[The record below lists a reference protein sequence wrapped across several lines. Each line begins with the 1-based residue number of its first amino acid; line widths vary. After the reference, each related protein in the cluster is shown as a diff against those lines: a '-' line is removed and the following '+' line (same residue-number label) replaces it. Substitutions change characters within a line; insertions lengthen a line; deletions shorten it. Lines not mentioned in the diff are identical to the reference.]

1 MAEWAPAQAPER
13 DAESRGAP
21 SSLQS
26 PAVLEW
32 PAGQATEVSVWTLVA
47 AVQAMESKVNALTS
61 RLLSLEGRAGT
72 AERKIFECEK
82 TELEIGNQLEGK
94 WAVLGTLIQEYG
106 LLQRRLENLENLLKN
121 RNFWILRLPS
131 GFNGE
136 APKVP
141 VAFGGSAAFSQEE
154 REKMEDW
161 QKELYRN
168 VLKGNYEYLIS
179 LDYAISK
186 PDILSRMERGEDL
199 GPGEQQDKDSR
210 ENLGD
215 ASVAENPLQKQQK
228 HQRSAALTFVPV
240 HGSFS
245 RKEETPSSPIS
256 SAGSPESISEAASSS
271 SQVKQ
276 EQDPLAQEEE
286 EEESPGSKIAPV
298 DSWLMHQKWGSPEEL
313 EPHWTL
319 VERSEENVYQD
330 VNGSY
335 GLGQVSPQGFP
346 EQVSPGAPERDPGPP
361 NGPHLR
367 RGSPEQPYICADC
380 GHTFVRKENFT
391 RHRRSHLGERPFSC
405 RECGKAFVHQST
417 LTTHYRTHT
426 GEKPYGCAECEKRFG
441 RLSTLV
447 EHQRTHTGEK
457 PYACGE
463 CEKRFG
469 RLSTLVEHRRAHTG
483 EKPYQCAQC
492 HKRFTRMTNLTVHQN
507 THGGERAYS
516 CTRCGKS
523 FPQKAGFLKHLRSH
537 AREKLHQC
545 QDCAKSFACSS
556 WLLRHQAVH
565 SGERPEGLSRCHVG
579 GKAFRC
585 QQSLKLHKSGH
596 AAAAG
601 GPWATHPDSQAPFV
615 KTEEVG

>member
-1 MAEWAPAQAPER
+1 MADWAPAQAPEW

-26 PAVLEW
+26 PAVLEC
-32 PAGQATEVSVWTLVA
+32 PVGQVTEASVWTLVA
-47 AVQAMESKVNALTS
+47 AVQAMESKVDALTS

-72 AERKIFECEK
+72 AEKKIFECEK

-94 WAVLGTLIQEYG
+94 WTVLGTLIQEYG
-106 LLQRRLENLENLLKN
+106 LLRRRLENLENLLKN
-121 RNFWILRLPS
+121 RNFWILRLPP
-131 GFNGE
+131 GVNGE
-136 APKVP
+136 APKVT
-141 VAFGGSAAFSQEE
+141 FDGSAAFSQEE

-161 QKELYRN
+161 QKELYKN
-168 VLKGNYEYLIS
+168 VLKGNCEYLIS

-186 PDILSRMERGEDL
+186 PDILSRIERGEDL
-199 GPGEQQDKDSR
+199 GPGEQQDADSR

-215 ASVAENPLQKQQK
+215 ASVAENPLQKQRN
-228 HQRSAALTFVPV
+228 HQRSAAPAFVP
-240 HGSFS
+240 
-245 RKEETPSSPIS
+245 
-256 SAGSPESISEAASSS
+256 GSPESISEAASSS
-271 SQVKQ
+271 QVKQ
-276 EQDPLAQEEE
+276 EQEPLAKEE
-286 EEESPGSKIAPV
+286 EEESPGSKTAPV
-298 DSWLMHQKWGSPEEL
+298 DSWLIHQKCRSPEEL

-319 VERSEENVYQD
+319 AERSEENVYQD

-335 GLGQVSPQGFP
+335 GLGQALPQGFA
-346 EQVSPGAPERDPGPP
+346 EQVFPGAAERDPVPP
-361 NGPHLR
+361 NGPHLQ
-367 RGSPEQPYICADC
+367 RGSPERPYICADC
-380 GHTFVRKENFT
+380 GHAFVRKENFT

-405 RECGKAFVHQST
+405 LECGKAFVHQST

-463 CEKRFG
+463 CKKRFG
-469 RLSTLVEHRRAHTG
+469 RLSTLVEHRRTHTG

-492 HKRFTRMTNLTVHQN
+492 HKRFTRMTNLTVHQD

-516 CTRCGKS
+516 CARCGNS

-545 QDCAKSFACSS
+545 QDCTKSFACSS
-556 WLLRHQAVH
+556 WLLRHQAAH
-565 SGERPEGLSRCHVG
+565 SGERPEGRSCCHVC

-585 QQSLKLHKSGH
+585 QRSLKLHERSH
-596 AAAAG
+596 ADAAG
-601 GPWATHPDSQAPFV
+601 GPWATQHDSQAPFV

>member
-1 MAEWAPAQAPER
+1 MAEWAPAQQAPER
-13 DAESRGAP
+13 DAESWGAQ

-26 PAVLEW
+26 PAVHEW
-32 PAGQATEVSVWTLVA
+32 PAGQVTEVSMWTLVA
-47 AVQAMESKVNALTS
+47 AVQAMESKVDALTS

-72 AERKIFECEK
+72 AEKKIFECEK

-94 WAVLGTLIQEYG
+94 WTVLGTLIQEYG

-121 RNFWILRLPS
+121 RNFWILRLPP
-131 GFNGE
+131 GVKGD

-141 VAFGGSAAFSQEE
+141 VAFDGSAAFSQEE
-154 REKMEDW
+154 REKMEGW
-161 QKELYRN
+161 QKELYKN
-168 VLKGNYEYLIS
+168 VLKGNCECLIS

-186 PDILSRMERGEDL
+186 PDILSRIERGEGL
-199 GPGEQQDKDSR
+199 GPGEQQDAESR
-210 ENLGD
+210 ENLVD
-215 ASVAENPLQKQQK
+215 ASVAENPLQKQRK
-228 HQRSAALTFVPV
+228 HQRSGAPTFVP
-240 HGSFS
+240 G
-245 RKEETPSSPIS
+245 KEEIPSSPIS
-256 SAGSPESISEAASSS
+256 SAFSPESISEAASSS
-271 SQVKQ
+271 QVKE
-276 EQDPLAQEEE
+276 EQQPLAQEEE
-286 EEESPGSKIAPV
+286 EEESLGNKITPV
-298 DSWLMHQKWGSPEEL
+298 DSWLTHQKWATPEEL
-313 EPHWTL
+313 EARWTL
-319 VERSEENVYQD
+319 AERSEEIVYQD

-335 GLGQVSPQGFP
+335 GLGQALPPGFP
-346 EQVSPGAPERDPGPP
+346 EEVSPGAPERDPGPP
-361 NGPHLR
+361 DGLHLH
-367 RGSPEQPYICADC
+367 RGSPERPYICSDC

-391 RHRRSHLGERPFSC
+391 RHRRSHLGERAFSC
-405 RECGKAFVHQST
+405 PECGKAFVHQST

-469 RLSTLVEHRRAHTG
+469 RLSTLVEHRRSHTG

-556 WLLRHQAVH
+556 WLLRHQAAH
-565 SGERPEGLSRCHVG
+565 TGKRPEGHSCRVCS
-579 GKAFRC
+579 KAFRC
-585 QQSLKLHKSGH
+585 QRSLELHESSH
-596 AAAAG
+596 IDAAG
-601 GPWATHPDSQAPFV
+601 GPWATHPDSRAPFV
-615 KTEEVG
+615 KTEVVG